1 MPQADRNRRT
11 QKPTRRTYSLTSRR
25 GPPGPMLL
33 LGTIA
38 AACAAAALA
47 AAGFALVT
55 SRDISKK
62 ADALCAPPLS
72 ERQMLDQLAKARLA
86 LDHEVATR
94 LVLPQQATES
104 ADEIQRMR
112 TDLAFLKPQREK
124 SN

>member
-1 MPQADRNRRT
+1 
-11 QKPTRRTYSLTSRR
+11 
-25 GPPGPMLL
+25 MLL

-62 ADALCAPPLS
+62 ADALCAPPVS
-72 ERQMLDQLAKARLA
+72 EREIREQLSQARIA

-94 LVLPQQATES
+94 LVMQQQASES
-104 ADEIQRMR
+104 LAEIHRMR
-112 TDLAFLKPQREK
+112 TELTFLKRQNGK

>member
-1 MPQADRNRRT
+1 MPQADRNRPT
-11 QKPTRRTYSLTSRR
+11 HKLTRRTYSVTSRR
-25 GPPGPMLL
+25 GPTWPMLL

-55 SRDISKK
+55 SRDNSKK
-62 ADALCAPPLS
+62 ADALCAPPMS
-72 ERQMLDQLAKARLA
+72 EREIREQLSKARIA

-94 LVLPQQATES
+94 LVMEQQASES
-104 ADEIQRMR
+104 LAEIHRMR
-112 TDLAFLKPQREK
+112 TDLTFLKRQHDK

>member
-1 MPQADRNRRT
+1 
-11 QKPTRRTYSLTSRR
+11 
-25 GPPGPMLL
+25 MLL

-55 SRDISKK
+55 SRDNRKK
-62 ADALCAPPLS
+62 ADALCAPPMS
-72 ERQMLDQLAKARLA
+72 EREIREQLSKARIA

-94 LVLPQQATES
+94 LVMEQQASES
-104 ADEIQRMR
+104 LAEIHRMR
-112 TDLAFLKPQREK
+112 TDLTFLKRQHDK

>member
-1 MPQADRNRRT
+1 MLKADRNRATHRL
-11 QKPTRRTYSLTSRR
+11 TRRTYSLTSRR
-25 GPPGPMLL
+25 GLNWPTLL
-33 LGTIA
+33 LGGIA
-38 AACAAAALA
+38 TACAAAALA

-94 LVLPQQATES
+94 LVLQQQATES
-104 ADEIQRMR
+104 ADEIHRMR
-112 TDLAFLKPQREK
+112 TDLAFLKRQREK